1 MGACALK
8 IVKYGLKQMGYSKNL
23 TRVLTK
29 ITDQE
34 FLDLMKDME
43 FRKKQINKGIS
54 LRDVRLDF
62 IHQIYIQSMGEF
74 QFTGG
79 TPITPSYAVN
89 DADMQKMV
97 EHTNNRV
104 CSMLFGKKWRKDK
117 QQRPLTFVFFEH
129 GSKTASRHIH
139 TITSFPKPI
148 IEHATRYM
156 KLFRE
161 FWWMWEQNQIAD
173 RDFWF
178 EEVRSNDVITR
189 YAKKK
194 LIAEQD
200 AWFVLN

>member
-117 QQRPLTFVFFEH
+117 QQRQTER
-129 GSKTASRHIH
+129 GQRQSRRSRPNGMPMSCPCESGHEGCW
-139 TITSFPKPI
+139 S
-148 IEHATRYM
+148 RGGCLYG
-156 KLFRE
+156 
-161 FWWMWEQNQIAD
+161 WMD
-173 RDFWF
+173 G
-178 EEVRSNDVITR
+178 
-189 YAKKK
+189 
-194 LIAEQD
+194 
-200 AWFVLN
+200 